1 LVLTPGIAE
10 QIVHP
15 ARAPVTARCPRG
27 ADRIAQLPLS
37 EARRLGRVRPA
48 GADARQLA
56 TQLALAQ
63 SPARHLRLQSAHTP
77 SQLGEQVAEFGGQ
90 ALGLLEMVVA
100 ARSRGGSL

>member
-1 LVLTPGIAE
+1 LVLTPAIAE
-10 QIVHP
+10 EIVHP

-37 EARRLGRVRPA
+37 EIRRLGRVRPA
-48 GADARQLA
+48 GADARELA

-63 SPARHLRLQSAHTP
+63 RPARHLRLQRAHTA

-100 ARSRGGSL
+100 ARSREASL